1 MSRTKKAAVVIA
13 VIALGATGCGT
24 NATSTGA
31 GATAAP
37 PSAARTVSPRPAGTG
52 PLTKDVVRSDLD
64 TSAAGAG
71 LPANAP
77 EFAGMNEDAPAGS
90 PRACGVGYK
99 GYSTKIAPVDT
110 ARFDRMVGELRGRD
124 WQQSGERTERKGKD
138 GAVFE
143 ARVILKQRGW
153 TVVTQ
158 YRALRQEGDITLM
171 AYDDACMKKN
181 GGADPLS

>member
-1 MSRTKKAAVVIA
+1 MTIA
-13 VIALGATGCGT
+13 VIALGAAGCGT
-24 NATSTGA
+24 NATGTGT
-31 GATAAP
+31 GTGTSATAAP
-37 PSAARTVSPRPAGTG
+37 PSAARTVSPRPGGTG
-52 PLTKDVVRSDLD
+52 PLTKDVVRTDLD

-110 ARFDRMVGELRGRD
+110 ARFDKMVGELRGRD

-143 ARVILKQRGW
+143 ARVVLKQRGW

-158 YRALRQEGDITLM
+158 YRALGQQGDITVM

-181 GGADPLS
+181 SGADPLR